1 SDHISLKMNPF
12 VSLFFASLFLVAV
25 GCSSTE
31 TMTSTTQLG
40 ADTTA
45 VVDTLDREPF
55 IPSKYFITK
64 DDSSSYALGVNV
76 GQGLMNQLIEISNIR
91 AFATGVQDA
100 VNKTDSTDFKIDEP
114 IIQAMLTTM
123 QQELL
128 AKQQERKLQLQTE
141 NLDAA
146 NRFLEENKS
155 KEGIITTESGLQ
167 YRVV

>member
-1 SDHISLKMNPF
+1 MNPF

-45 VVDTLDREPF
+45 VDTLDREPF

-123 QQELL
+123 QQELS
-128 AKQQERKLQLQTE
+128 ATQQERKLQPHTA

-146 NRFLEENKS
+146 N
-155 KEGIITTESGLQ
+155 
-167 YRVV
+167 